1 MCSLSLSLSSEA
13 SPPPRPDHT
22 GEGEGGAARPA
33 ARSRWPPRGG
43 KEGCTELGRR
53 EASDGGSQFV
63 PRLAVLRRREEV
75 PASWEQRQ
83 AAGRTGRRSACPSA
97 AAAFSRFSYWRMSPT
112 MVGDLPLADELG
124 HLSRGATGRE
134 LPDHA
139 L

>member
-1 MCSLSLSLSSEA
+1 MCSLSLSPLRHHLRRVRTTQGRE
-13 SPPPRPDHT
+13 REERR
-22 GEGEGGAARPA
+22 GR
-33 ARSRWPPRGG
+33 PPRGG
-43 KEGCTELGRR
+43 QEGCTKLGRR